1 MDVSDE
7 EVWCECSDEEMYN
20 PGKEKKGTWQPKPE
34 DILKLLDEVKAKK
47 VWIVFTFQ
55 KYFVDRKSVQKQGQR
70 PINFHISFLELMCFV
85 FNVFLAGYIYLVQN
99 ITIELYCCLGIG
111 HCHKK

>member
-1 MDVSDE
+1 MSFSAALRMDVSDE

-47 VWIVFTFQ
+47 V
-55 KYFVDRKSVQKQGQR
+55 
-70 PINFHISFLELMCFV
+70 
-85 FNVFLAGYIYLVQN
+85 
-99 ITIELYCCLGIG
+99 
-111 HCHKK
+111 